1 MVPRLRQAVKL
12 DLPRIS
18 EVRHGTAENRLEDP
32 SLVTPAE
39 VDWYLNEAIFLVS
52 EDEAGIQGFA
62 CANHQ
67 TGYVWA
73 LFVIDAAQ
81 RLGHGTALL
90 NEVIERF
97 RRGGHRQA
105 FLTTGKDTQAAAFYR
120 SRGWMQMGLDIRGE
134 AVFRLWF

>member
-1 MVPRLRQAVKL
+1 SSSSCGRIASRERRWRSLLSRPAERPEARPDPKGWIRHGRTGHKLTARPPRLRKATKL

-52 EDEAGIQGFA
+52 EDDAEIQGFA

-73 LFVIDAAQ
+73 LFVIDGA
-81 RLGHGTALL
+81 
-90 NEVIERF
+90 
-97 RRGGHRQA
+97 
-105 FLTTGKDTQAAAFYR
+105 
-120 SRGWMQMGLDIRGE
+120 
-134 AVFRLWF
+134 